1 MMPSRNLIMVPM
13 SHKKSSNKMLVI
25 LTPGFPKDETDTS
38 CLPFLQDF
46 VRELNEQAPGLKA
59 VILAF
64 DYPFMATS
72 YQWNGNEVISYN
84 GWRKKNIRRYLK
96 WMIIWRR
103 LKKINRNQNIV
114 GLLSLWCGECAFL
127 GNRFAGKYNLPH
139 FCWIQG
145 QDAKKE
151 NRFVS
156 RIKPGAAELIAI
168 SDFNQKDFE
177 RNHGFRPGHVIPVG
191 IKLPAAP
198 TDNVI
203 KDIDILG
210 VGSLIPLKQYNLFI
224 EVIHKIKQYL
234 PVVKTVL
241 CGKGPEERK
250 LKILIENDRLNENIG
265 LTGELSREKILAMM
279 SRSKVFLHPSNYE
292 GLSVACLEALS
303 SGCHVISFVKPMQYD
318 IEHWH
323 IVQSTGEMMS
333 TALSILN
340 NPGTLYNPVSPF
352 IVRESVLRILQ
363 LYNYKDSI
371 SC

>member
-1 MMPSRNLIMVPM
+1 MTVVD
-13 SHKKSSNKMLVI
+13 KVLVI

-46 VRELNEQAPGLKA
+46 IRGLNEQAPKLKP

-64 DYPFMATS
+64 DYPFLNTT
-72 YQWNGNEVISYN
+72 YQWNGNEVISFN

-103 LKKINRNQNIV
+103 LKKIHQNQNIV
-114 GLLSLWCGECAFL
+114 GLLSLWCGECAYL
-127 GNRFAGKYNLPH
+127 GNRFAGKYSLPH

-145 QDAKKE
+145 QDAKRE

-156 RIKPGAAELIAI
+156 RIKPAAGELIAI

-177 RNHGFRPGHVIPVG
+177 RNHGFRPGRVIPVG
-191 IKLPAAP
+191 IKPPA
-198 TDNVI
+198 TLTENVT

-224 EVIHKIKQYL
+224 EVIYNIKKYL
-234 PVVKTVL
+234 PEVRSVL
-241 CGKGPEERK
+241 CGKGPEEKK
-250 LKILIENDRLNENIG
+250 LKILIENERSNENIE
-265 LTGELSREKILAMM
+265 LTGELSHEKILAMM
-279 SRSKVFLHPSNYE
+279 RRSKVFLHPSNYE

-303 SGCHVISFVKPMQYD
+303 SGCHVISFIKPMQYD

-340 NPGTLYNPVSPF
+340 NPGALYNPVLPF
-352 IVRESVLRILQ
+352 IARESVMRLLQ
-363 LYNYKDSI
+363 LYNYNDSI